1 MKIKTKQITVT
12 AIMLAICLVS
22 QFFKNLSVYITG
34 PIINAALILT
44 VLYAGMACGIILSII
59 TPVTSFFITGSP
71 VMAAIPAMFPC
82 IMIGNIILVVCVGLL
97 RKKCGKAAGFPV
109 SIAIGAILKAVFM
122 GIAIALII
130 LPAFLPAFLPAP
142 MHKMLPVLQL
152 QFSVTQLITA
162 VIGGVYAVI
171 IAAVLKKTS
180 LAQAD

>member
-1 MKIKTKQITVT
+1 MKIKTKQI
-12 AIMLAICLVS
+12 
-22 QFFKNLSVYITG
+22 
-34 PIINAALILT
+34 T

-97 RKKCGKAAGFPV
+97 RKKCGRAAGFPV
-109 SIAIGAILKAVFM
+109 SIAIGAILKALFM

-130 LPAFLPAFLPAP
+130 LP
-142 MHKMLPVLQL
+142 
-152 QFSVTQLITA
+152 
-162 VIGGVYAVI
+162 AVI

>member
-97 RKKCGKAAGFPV
+97 RKKCGFPV
-109 SIAIGAILKAVFM
+109 SIAIGAILKALFM

-130 LPAFLPAFLPAP
+130 LPAFLPAP

>member
-34 PIINAALILT
+34 PIIN
-44 VLYAGMACGIILSII
+44 
-59 TPVTSFFITGSP
+59 

-82 IMIGNIILVVCVGLL
+82 IMIGNIILVVSVGLL

-130 LPAFLPAFLPAP
+130 LPAFLPAP

>member
-1 MKIKTKQITVT
+1 
-12 AIMLAICLVS
+12 
-22 QFFKNLSVYITG
+22 
-34 PIINAALILT
+34 
-44 VLYAGMACGIILSII
+44 
-59 TPVTSFFITGSP
+59 
-71 VMAAIPAMFPC
+71 MAAIPAMFPC
-82 IMIGNIILVVCVGLL
+82 IMIGNIILVICVGLL

-109 SIAIGAILKAVFM
+109 SIAIGAILKALFM

-130 LPAFLPAFLPAP
+130 LPAFLPAP
-142 MHKMLPVLQL
+142 MHKMLQVLQL

>member
-44 VLYAGMACGIILSII
+44 VLYAGMACGIILSIILSII

-109 SIAIGAILKAVFM
+109 SIAIGAILKALFM

-130 LPAFLPAFLPAP
+130 LPAFLPAP